1 MKPSGGTLVVSIESS
16 CTSENCPPG
25 TYTISDEWLQFVTP
39 LFGGTL
45 NVVVRNG
52 SIILAGG
59 HNSSVYSYSCRTPEL
74 DYITPEVTT
83 VGEQPTLIIKGK
95 FFGKVAALAQ
105 ATCKVSE
112 TKTYGLCDKATRTR
126 VGYKRVE
133 QWPVNTLCEEQLIY
147 EPESCDPEELADASG
162 PGRRLGASSALDALA
177 APDPSSN
184 APITPR
190 FKGFV
195 TDRQPGGC
203 AR

>member
-95 FFGKVAALAQ
+95 FFGKLATR
-105 ATCKVSE
+105 ASVECILSANL
-112 TKTYGLCDKATRTR
+112 TYGPCDALTKSR
-126 VGYKRVE
+126 VGYRLVE
-133 QWPVNTLCEEQLIY
+133 QWPVNRMCDSTQQQQLV
-147 EPESCDPEELADASG
+147 PVSESCEPHTLDDVAASESS
-162 PGRRLGASSALDALA
+162 RRLTPVPASTTYQCTGSR
-177 APDPSSN
+177 
-184 APITPR
+184 IQT
-190 FKGFV
+190 
-195 TDRQPGGC
+195 
-203 AR
+203 